1 MASALCLSDVLLL
14 NMRHWSIDSIDNLEV
29 IRELCRNALL
39 WLGRSPHTECLV
51 TMWIELTKVKVQMD
65 GLDGSSVTADSIG
78 LPASNHPVEHIKW
91 MNQYQKD
98 QFKKEVAVLFEM
110 LPALTTMD
118 FDLGS
123 SVDDLYQC
131 LSSYIAD

>member
-14 NMRHWSIDSIDNLEV
+14 NMPLWSIDSIDNLEV
-29 IRELCRNALL
+29 IRELCRNTLM
-39 WLGRSPHTECLV
+39 WLGRSPDTECLV
-51 TMWIELTKVKVQMD
+51 TMWIELTKVKVQIE

-78 LPASNHPVEHIKW
+78 LPACNKPVEHIKN

-98 QFKKEVAVLFEM
+98 QFKKEVAVLHKM

-118 FDLGS
+118 FDLG
-123 SVDDLYQC
+123 VRVGDVYEG